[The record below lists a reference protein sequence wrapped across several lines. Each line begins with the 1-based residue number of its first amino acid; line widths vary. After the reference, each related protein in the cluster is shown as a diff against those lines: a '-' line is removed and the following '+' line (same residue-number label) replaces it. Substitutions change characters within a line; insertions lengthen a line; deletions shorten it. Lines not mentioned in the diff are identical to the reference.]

1 MVNPAS
7 PAPVTIKT
15 IRKMAR
21 EGRPFACLTCYD
33 ATTARWLARAGVHVL
48 LVGDTAAE
56 VILGYQRTIDMPLDV
71 AVALTAAVK
80 RGAPDRMVMADMPFM
95 SYQADPGDAIK
106 NAGRFLTEGLADIV
120 KIEADQTHA
129 PLVER
134 MARAGV
140 PICGHVGSRP
150 QLAALSGGYAPAG
163 RTPREADQIVADA
176 VALERAGSVMLLI
189 EAVPEE
195 VTTRVL
201 EATTVPLIGIGAGPA
216 CHGQVLVLQDLLGM
230 TDAAPRFAEP
240 LASLGPAIQTAAA
253 EWTRRVAQRQ
263 IGGQKYE
270 MKPGSPKPVPGIRTD
285 TRREG
290 SGGPGKDASPGGRSS
305 PMSSTG
311 PAPGA

>member
-1 MVNPAS
+1 LFVNPATA
-7 PAPVTIKT
+7 APVTIKT

-56 VILGYQRTIDMPLDV
+56 VILGFTRTIDMPLDV
-71 AVALTAAVK
+71 AIALTAGVK
-80 RGAPDRMVMADMPFM
+80 RGAPDRMVMADMPFL
-95 SYQADPGDAIK
+95 SYQAHPDEAIR
-106 NAGRFLTEGLADIV
+106 NAGRFLTEGMADVV
-120 KIEADQTHA
+120 KVEADQTHA
-129 PLVER
+129 PLIER

-163 RTPREADQIVADA
+163 RTPREADQVVADA

-195 VTTRVL
+195 VTARVL

-230 TDAAPRFAEP
+230 TATPPRFAEP
-240 LASLGPAIQTAAA
+240 LAHLGPAIEAAA
-253 EWTRRVAQRQ
+253 LEWTRRVAQRQ
-263 IGGQKYE
+263 VGGQKYE
-270 MKPGSPKPVPGIRTD
+270 MKTQPAQGIRT
-285 TRREG
+285 EPG
-290 SGGPGKDASPGGRSS
+290 SERTGKDSSAGGRPS

-311 PAPGA
+311 HPPGA